1 MNKKQ
6 KIASIAV
13 IALLAFTGCSKVDQ
27 VKDGKLQINTST
39 TIGKVFDSSFGNPE
53 WTEGTSEKGQEFVE
67 FKGDVD
73 LDFMKIFAVSIL
85 SDVSDES
92 SMKKILNCTD
102 QKFTSHYIA
111 TLFKSSILGQ
121 AISSAFDS
129 TVWNYSGGNNQGTT
143 TISISGKINPAFM
156 QIFAKAILEKENGM
170 FKTVGQCTNSQ
181 FANNLLKDVM
191 HASVMSM
198 GLAEDE
204 ISNAMVGDVA
214 DELQK
219 RSNAIQINFIV
230 NESTTSIALS
240 RYGLENDKN
249 NKCALS
255 KFISADDFMSYMCN
269 TISNASDCNAA
280 LFGTP
285 SLLGIDGMISNEKLA
300 GILLEPLSQKLYAKS
315 KRIATQFVF
324 LDEADAD
331 FQLGYYGFEGNDWEN
346 CSLNEIVTESDYLSF
361 IYSNHSYHK

>member
-13 IALLAFTGCSKVDQ
+13 IVFLAFTGCSKVDQ

-73 LDFMKIFAVSIL
+73 ADFMKILAASIL

-92 SMKKILNCTD
+92 SMKKILSCTD
-102 QKFTSHYIA
+102 QKFTSHYVA
-111 TLFKSSILGQ
+111 TLLKSSILGQ

-143 TISISGKINPAFM
+143 IVSISGKIKPAFM
-156 QIFAKAILEKENGM
+156 KVFAKAILEKENGM
-170 FKTVGQCTNSQ
+170 FKIVGQCTNNQ
-181 FANNLLKDVM
+181 FANNLLKNVM
-191 HASVMSM
+191 QASAMSM

-204 ISNAMVGDVA
+204 ISNAMIGDIA

-219 RSNAIQINFIV
+219 RSNTIQMNFIID
-230 NESTTSIALS
+230 ESSTGIALS
-240 RYGLENDKN
+240 GYGLGNDKN
-249 NKCALS
+249 NKCALPN
-255 KFISADDFMSYMCN
+255 FISADDFMNYICN
-269 TISNASDCNAA
+269 AIPNASDCNTA
-280 LFGTP
+280 LFGSP
-285 SLLGIDGMISNEKLA
+285 SLLGISGMISDEKLA
-300 GILLEPLSQKLYAKS
+300 SILLEPLSEKLYTKS
-315 KRIATQFVF
+315 KKITTQFVF

-346 CSLNEIVTESDYLSF
+346 CSLNEIVTEPDYLSF